1 MNFFSGLIEKLG
13 DCSLKAAVASVI
25 LGLSVPSAH
34 AASCWAGGTD
44 ADDVPVAQNFG
55 TSMGAVVASV
65 IGATSAVNSAILGQ
79 GSSAFV
85 SSPADPSPDQQ
96 GGGVWTR
103 GVGGSLNS
111 SHALTAIS
119 IDQPGNGSG
128 GDTDNGNANCAL
140 RLHQTFAGVQAGTD
154 FARLNLGGSG
164 GNIHFGLTAG
174 YSEIQSNDVD
184 GAFRG
189 SFNVPFIGLYSVFT
203 YGNFFVDAQVRGDF
217 YQNTLTDPLSGLFA
231 QKANATASS
240 FAANAGY
247 HFDLGSSWFLEP
259 SAGVLWSHTNID
271 DINATGQL
279 LVFGPP
285 GGTSTATYPATLH
298 FGGIES
304 LLGRFSLRLGTSF
317 STAGVLFTPFVT
329 GGYYREFDSGVLSSS
344 LVSTVNLAPNP
355 GSAAAFPGTG
365 LCGASIA
372 INNSD
377 ACNYLVSLQM
387 TRPTSFSQVSV
398 GSSFNLLNT
407 GWLGYVRADYR
418 SGSDIYGYSVSG
430 GLRYQFTPLR
440 VAPTVMPT
448 KAPVVAARAYD
459 WTGFYLGGFI
469 GGITADTGWSY
480 LGATNLSLPDPRT
493 SVHAAGFLGGGTVG
507 YNWQFGRVVAGFESD
522 LGWSNAKGARSVPC
536 PAGFLFNCETSIDWM
551 STVTGRLG
559 YSFDRLLVYSKGGL
573 AVANVSAASI
583 WNPGI
588 IPLNPQVVAFGAQ
601 PTPAAPAFRGSDTAV
616 GWTLGGGFEFALA
629 QNWSS
634 KAEAMYYDLGSAT
647 YQLDAPVRVS
657 RNGVIGRVG
666 VNYHFN

>member
-1 MNFFSGLIEKLG
+1 MSFFLGFIGKLG

-25 LGLSVPSAH
+25 LGLSIPSVH
-34 AASCWAGGTD
+34 AASCIATGTD
-44 ADDVPVAQNFG
+44 ADDVPVGQNFG
-55 TSMGAVVASV
+55 SSMGAVVGSV
-65 IGATSAVNSAILGQ
+65 IGATTAVNSAILGQ

-85 SSPADPSPDQQ
+85 SSPANPSPDQQ

-103 GVGGSLNS
+103 GVGGSLNT
-111 SHALTAIS
+111 SHALTVTTQ
-119 IDQPGNGSG
+119 DVNNGPGEM
-128 GDTDNGNANCAL
+128 DNGNANCAL

-164 GNIHFGLTAG
+164 ANIHFGLTAG

-184 GAFRG
+184 GTFRG

-203 YGNFFVDAQVRGDF
+203 YGNFFADAQVRGDF
-217 YQNTLTDPLSGLFA
+217 YQNTLTDPSSGLFA
-231 QKANATASS
+231 QKANATARS

-259 SAGVLWSHTNID
+259 SAGVLWSHTDID

-279 LVFGPP
+279 LVTGPNP
-285 GGTSTATYPATLH
+285 FPSTSPATYPSTLH

-329 GGYYREFDSGVLSSS
+329 GGYYREFDSSTLSSS
-344 LVSTVNLAPNP
+344 LFSSTGFAPNP
-355 GSAAAFPGTG
+355 GTLCATVPGFG
-365 LCGASIA
+365 DVPLL
-372 INNSD
+372 NNGGSD
-377 ACNYLVSLQM
+377 ACHYAVSLQ
-387 TRPTSFSQVSV
+387 TSRPTSFSQVSV
-398 GSSFNLLNT
+398 GSNFNLLNT

-430 GLRYQFTPLR
+430 GLRYQFSPLK

-459 WTGFYLGGFI
+459 WTGFYVGGFI

-480 LGATNLSLPDPRT
+480 LGATNLSLADPLT
-493 SVHAAGFLGGGTVG
+493 SVHAGGFLGGGTLG
-507 YNWQFGRVVAGFESD
+507 YNWQFDRVVAGFEGD
-522 LGWSNAKGARSVPC
+522 IGWSNAKGGRSVPC
-536 PAGFLFNCETSIDWM
+536 PAGFLFNCETSMDWM

-588 IPLNPQVVAFGAQ
+588 IPLNPGVPAQ
-601 PTPAAPAFRGSDTAV
+601 PTPSAPAFRGSDTAV

-647 YQLDAPVRVS
+647 YQLDAPVRIS
-657 RNGVIGRVG
+657 RTGAIGRVG